1 MVGPSAGGNKACVRT
16 APLPPT
22 SLLLIY
28 TSSVLSSLRSPS
40 LHKVFPLALYQPASL
55 VLNKISRCDL
65 RASGLAS
72 SRWGLFFIEPPSGE
86 VHPSN
91 PYLTVWPSGL
101 RRWLQA
107 PVRKGV
113 GSNPTAVICAS
124 LSTSTAQ
131 LLPRSERRAKPL
143 SDSLAE
149 WSKALA

>member
-1 MVGPSAGGNKACVRT
+1 MR
-16 APLPPT
+16 PT
-22 SLLLIY
+22 GKWLGQLSLGTIF
-28 TSSVLSSLRSPS
+28 
-40 LHKVFPLALYQPASL
+40 H
-55 VLNKISRCDL
+55 
-65 RASGLAS
+65 RAAK
-72 SRWGLFFIEPPSGE
+72 RGE